1 MDSSAVLYILNVSLD
16 SGKIEKSFNFG
27 YMESKAESNIKMQ
40 ILIFGASGA
49 TGKNLVNQALEKY
62 RVTAFVR
69 DPAKLVIKH
78 ENLRLFQ
85 GNIRDYESVIGAV
98 TGQDAVLS
106 ALGAESPFK
115 FDQVLVDG
123 MANIIKAMKYTH
135 VMRIIYLSTIGG
147 KENREDF
154 GFFVRRIAPVL
165 LKNEIAGH
173 EARELMIKESQ
184 LDYTIVQAPK
194 LTNGRSTGKYI
205 SGEFLKSKSFAV
217 SLSRADTAAFML
229 RQLTEDEFIRKTA
242 RLLPA

>member
-1 MDSSAVLYILNVSLD
+1 M
-16 SGKIEKSFNFG
+16 IEKSFNFVE
-27 YMESKAESNIKMQ
+27 MESKAESKIKMQ
-40 ILIFGASGA
+40 ILVFGASGA
-49 TGKNLVNQALEKY
+49 TGKNLVNQALEKHY

-69 DPAKLVIKH
+69 DPARLVIKH

-123 MANIIKAMKYTH
+123 MANIIKAMNYAH

-154 GFFVRRIAPVL
+154 GFFVRRIAPIL

-229 RQLTEDEFIRKTA
+229 RQLTEDKFIRKTA